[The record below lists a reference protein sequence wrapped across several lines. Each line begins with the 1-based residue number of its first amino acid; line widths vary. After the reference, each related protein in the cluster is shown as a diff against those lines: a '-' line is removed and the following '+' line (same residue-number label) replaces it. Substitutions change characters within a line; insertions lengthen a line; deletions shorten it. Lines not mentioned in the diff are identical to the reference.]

1 MCTRA
6 ERLPAPA
13 FFASGGAAGLSAAL
27 SLDAPSFAAAAS
39 VLPSLPLPSLP
50 LPSAPGAAASLPVS
64 LVPSL
69 VASPASLVLSP
80 ASLGASASG
89 RSARLRLL
97 SWSPLKSVSYQ
108 PPPLSRNTGADIKRC
123 SWDLPHCGHFFRGG
137 SLIFCMASRSWPQL
151 LHWYS

>member
-6 ERLPAPA
+6 ERLPAGA
-13 FFASGGAAGLSAAL
+13 FFADSLVDGAAGLSAAL
-27 SLDAPSFAAAAS
+27 SLDAPSLAAAVS
-39 VLPSLPLPSLP
+39 PLPSFPP
-50 LPSAPGAAASLPVS
+50 LPSALGAAASLPLS
-64 LVPSL
+64 WAPSL
-69 VASPASLVLSP
+69 ALSPASLAPSA

-123 SWDLPHCGHFFRGG
+123 RWDLPHCGHFFRGR